1 MRVRKSEENT
11 PMTFN
16 RNEIMP
22 GVWLTCIT
30 TDKFKSGCLSIN
42 MITQLQRETASLN
55 ALIPMVLRRGCKSY
69 PDMESFAGRLD
80 DLYGAGI
87 SPTVRKIGEIQSVG
101 LIADFVDGGFVPNK
115 NLFDDVL
122 SLMGEVLL
130 QPAMR
135 KGCFLEEYVES
146 EKEKQLDRLRGRI
159 NDKRSYAIQ
168 RIIECMCSFEDFA
181 ISRLGDEEST
191 ENITADSLTQQY
203 YHLLETAPMEVFY
216 VGSCSYKTV
225 RSKLRTML
233 GDLPRGELDYDI
245 GTDIRMNSVEPQP
258 RYFEDEMAVTQGK
271 LSLGFRLGEIMDDPD
286 YAALY
291 VMNAL
296 YGGAVTSKLFMN
308 VREKL
313 SLCYY
318 ASSMVDVNKGIMLVY
333 SGIDFDK
340 YEVAYDEILAQ
351 LEAVKNGDFT
361 DDDLDYARQAV
372 AAELRTYMDSERDL
386 EHYWLPRNLRGEE
399 YDPMELS
406 ALVDT
411 VSREDVIYAARGIV
425 LDAVYFLKGS
435 EEGIVDEEE

>member
-1 MRVRKSEENT
+1 
-11 PMTFN
+11 
-16 RNEIMP
+16 
-22 GVWLTCIT
+22 
-30 TDKFKSGCLSIN
+30 LSVH
-42 MITQLQRETASLN
+42 MITQLQRETAAMN

-87 SPTVRKIGEIQSVG
+87 SPSIRKIGEIQAVG
-101 LIADFVDGGFVPNK
+101 LIADFVDSNYVPNK
-115 NLFDDVL
+115 SLFDEMLELV
-122 SLMGEVLL
+122 GEVLL
-130 QPAMR
+130 QPAMKQGR
-135 KGCFLEEYVES
+135 FREDYVES
-146 EKEKQLDRLRGRI
+146 EKEKQLDRLRSRI
-159 NDKRSYAIQ
+159 NDKRGYAVQ
-168 RIIECMCSFEDFA
+168 RIIECMCTYEDFA

-191 ENITADSLTQQY
+191 ENITVEDLTRH
-203 YHLLETAPMEVFY
+203 YHTLLETAPVEVFY
-216 VGSCSYKTV
+216 VGSRDYKTV
-225 RSKLRTML
+225 RSKLRSVL
-233 GDLPRGELDYDI
+233 KDLPRGELDFEI

-258 RYFEDEMAVTQGK
+258 RYFEEELAVTQGK

-340 YEVAYDEILAQ
+340 YDEAYNEILAQ
-351 LEAVKNGDFT
+351 LEAVQSGDFT

-406 ALVDT
+406 ALVDRVT
-411 VSREDVIYAARGIV
+411 RKDVINAAKGIV

-435 EEGIVDEEE
+435 GEEIEEEEE

>member
-1 MRVRKSEENT
+1 MRIGKYEETKS
-11 PMTFN
+11 MTLN

-30 TDKFKSGCLSIN
+30 TDKFKSGCLSVN
-42 MITQLQRETASLN
+42 MITQLQRETASMN

-69 PDMESFAGRLD
+69 PDLESFTGRLD

-87 SPTVRKIGEIQSVG
+87 SPTVRKIGEIQTVG
-101 LIADFVDGGFVPNK
+101 LIADFVDSHFVPNK
-115 NLFDDVL
+115 NLFDEVL
-122 SLMGEVLL
+122 ELVGEVLL
-130 QPAMR
+130 HPAMK
-135 KGCFLEEYVES
+135 KGCLLEEYVDS
-146 EKEKQLDRLRGRI
+146 EKEKQLDRLRSRI

-191 ENITADSLTQQY
+191 ESITAEELTRHY
-203 YHLLETAPMEVFY
+203 YHLLETSPMEVFY
-216 VGSCSYKTV
+216 VGSHDYKTV
-225 RSKLRTML
+225 RTKLRSVL
-233 GDLPRGELDYDI
+233 KDLPRGELDYEI

-296 YGGAVTSKLFMN
+296 YGGSVTSKLFMN

-340 YEVAYDEILAQ
+340 YDEAYNEILAQ
-351 LEAVKNGDFT
+351 LEAVKTGDFS

-406 ALVDT
+406 ALIEEVT
-411 VSREDVIYAARGIV
+411 REDIINAASGIV

-435 EEGIVDEEE
+435 DEEFEEEEE